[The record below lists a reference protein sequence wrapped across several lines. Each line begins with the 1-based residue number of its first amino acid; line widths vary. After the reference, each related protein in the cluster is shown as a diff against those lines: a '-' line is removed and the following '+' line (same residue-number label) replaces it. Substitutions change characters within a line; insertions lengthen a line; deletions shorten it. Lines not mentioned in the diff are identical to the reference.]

1 MTCFYGYA
9 CLDSQRQN
17 VLNLSIHLFVRC
29 QTQYF
34 ENSESILLQFGKRGL
49 QAMGWKI
56 NFSCE
61 EVETCSYMMSQLDLE
76 TWQMQWLFRW
86 FSSFRRIL
94 FAISFLDSRLWEF
107 QFLYARKNFKTYLDP
122 DSSASLIMT
131 NLINTLWWCTADK
144 DLIYFYTAEY
154 GV

>member
-49 QAMGWKI
+49 QAMG
-56 NFSCE
+56 
-61 EVETCSYMMSQLDLE
+61 
-76 TWQMQWLFRW
+76 
-86 FSSFRRIL
+86 
-94 FAISFLDSRLWEF
+94 
-107 QFLYARKNFKTYLDP
+107 
-122 DSSASLIMT
+122 
-131 NLINTLWWCTADK
+131 
-144 DLIYFYTAEY
+144 
-154 GV
+154 